1 MAALQYISTSWAND
15 LVLNTLDNNLPNNP
29 NPTRYTW
36 LSAFNLRY
44 QWKGLT
50 ATGTLV
56 HTLIAEDVKSGNR
69 PDNRSRFS
77 PTLSFIYRPWEKYS
91 LFLRLMY
98 KTLSAYQLSMTFII
112 NVWAILTYDLKR
124 HANTI

>member
-1 MAALQYISTSWAND
+1 MKEVDKQTLTSSKNIIYQLPYNGSLAVHFSTSWAND

-77 PTLSFIYRPWEKYS
+77 PTLSFIYRPWRS
-91 LFLRLMY
+91 TPSFC
-98 KTLSAYQLSMTFII
+98 
-112 NVWAILTYDLKR
+112 D
-124 HANTI
+124 